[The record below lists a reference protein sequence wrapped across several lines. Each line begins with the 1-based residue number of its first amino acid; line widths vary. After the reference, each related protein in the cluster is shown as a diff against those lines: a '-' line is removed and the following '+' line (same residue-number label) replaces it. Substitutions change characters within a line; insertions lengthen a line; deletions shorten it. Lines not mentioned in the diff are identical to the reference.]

1 MERRISNNED
11 RMINR
16 IENSTLA
23 KLTCEEAQMLI
34 RESGFGYYKGD
45 LKTRYNGMKR
55 VSEDGVTFTFVGRQ
69 RDVEFTKLADKA
81 EKTYWVARVYNKE
94 YECYEEYPM
103 GITGVYFIR

>member
-55 VSEDGVTFTFVGRQ
+55 VSEDGVTFTFVGGQ

-81 EKTYWVARVYNKE
+81 EKTYWVYSRVERFSGSERADRQYGSYQENS
-94 YECYEEYPM
+94 
-103 GITGVYFIR
+103 